1 MENVMETYKEQLE
14 NMGIAETRTQDLAD
28 AMDKLAS
35 AICKL
40 DLHNLRVFTSKF
52 GLLGHLDMYCRV
64 EGIRN
69 VAQEMYNINLK
80 RASKQIDFNEFPDF
94 SDKLFYLAEQA
105 AEIRIPGAQQLCR
118 SLCDLRKNYED
129 TK

>member
-1 MENVMETYKEQLE
+1 METYKKQLE
-14 NMGIAETRTQDLAD
+14 NMGIAETRTQDLED

-40 DLHNLRVFTSKF
+40 DLHNLSIFASKLD
-52 GLLGHLDMYCRV
+52 LLGHLDMYCRV

-80 RASKQIDFNEFPDF
+80 HASKQIDFTEFKKF
-94 SDKLFYLAEQA
+94 SCHLFHLTEQA
-105 AEIRIPGAQQLCR
+105 AEVHIPGAQQLCR
-118 SLCDLRKNYED
+118 SLCDLNKNYED